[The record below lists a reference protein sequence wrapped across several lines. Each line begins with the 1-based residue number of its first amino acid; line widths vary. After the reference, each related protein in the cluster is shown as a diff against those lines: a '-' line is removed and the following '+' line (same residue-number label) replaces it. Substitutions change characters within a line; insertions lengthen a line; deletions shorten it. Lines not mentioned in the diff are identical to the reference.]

1 MKSWANSLKK
11 LERLKLSFPNLK
23 LKKQEERS
31 RKLSAV
37 EQLVNK
43 SLTESEENS
52 EKMVLTE
59 TLSKR
64 VSSALARSP
73 KRSPADRDRIH
84 AESKREM
91 AQVVMA
97 KLKTREISLRHANLH
112 RKLY

>member
-1 MKSWANSLKK
+1 MKSWANSLKT

-73 KRSPADRDRIH
+73 KRSPADRDRIPRGH

-91 AQVVMA
+91 AQVVIA
-97 KLKTREISLRHANLH
+97 KEISQRHANLH
-112 RKLY
+112 RKLD